1 MLDKLTRWRTA
12 REQSDQDPEMAV
24 VVDASLA
31 IQQLSRGS
39 AAPAGN
45 PGRQSCPQGEERIRR
60 ARGLHQS
67 EVAERAGVTRAYLSL
82 CEQGWYP
89 PPARQRSPRCSKSI
103 PPSSGPRRRSRL
115 DWGSLSV
122 KA

>member
-45 PGRQSCPQGEERIRR
+45 PSRQSCPQGEERIRR

-89 PPARQRSPRCSKSI
+89 PPARQAAIAQVLEVDPSELWTQEEI
-103 PPSSGPRRRSRL
+103 PAGLGKLVR
-115 DWGSLSV
+115 
-122 KA
+122 